1 MRRPRSG
8 THLIQRGEIWY
19 YRRIVPKDVHAAF
32 GCTEVV
38 RSLDTTSKIE
48 ADRLE
53 KHCDVEFE
61 RRLRH
66 ARDEANPETRRALI
80 ASEIIGANPRSHT
93 MAQWGLSFLPPED
106 REAVRALITPDYA
119 MLEGHQSEVSRLVYD
134 IEQLLPKTPLDPEV
148 WQRCRDSI
156 LSIVRHQ
163 TGARPSN
170 PLS

>member
-1 MRRPRSG
+1 MFDRNTHSMRRPRSG

-48 ADRLE
+48 A
-53 KHCDVEFE
+53 
-61 RRLRH
+61 
-66 ARDEANPETRRALI
+66 ARRALI